1 MTYFP
6 LVRLVIL
13 CQGCKHSA
21 ISLEPW
27 PMATHRVLLTLLE
40 VPSANQRSVVNQHRG
55 CWYGWFKIPA
65 RFTDPT
71 PCS

>member
-1 MTYFP
+1 
-6 LVRLVIL
+6 
-13 CQGCKHSA
+13 
-21 ISLEPW
+21 
-27 PMATHRVLLTLLE
+27 MATHRVLLTLLE

-55 CWYGWFKIPA
+55 CWYGWLKIPA